1 MDGFWFL
8 IGLYS
13 YRCGNPLHRKDMK
26 KEQEEIYSPLA
37 TKMVMKQKCDVL
49 LLVSEVTSITKF
61 STSKRAEPDKFY

>member
-1 MDGFWFL
+1 
-8 IGLYS
+8 
-13 YRCGNPLHRKDMK
+13 MK